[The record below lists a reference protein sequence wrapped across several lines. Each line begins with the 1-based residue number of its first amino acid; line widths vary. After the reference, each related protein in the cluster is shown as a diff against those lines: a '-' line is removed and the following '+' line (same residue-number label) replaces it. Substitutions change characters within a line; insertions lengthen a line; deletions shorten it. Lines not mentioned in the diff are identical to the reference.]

1 MVQSIANN
9 WSFFI
14 KNVIVAITIIS
25 IVINIVTIQ
34 RRSLVRNLILVC
46 PLATTLSPKFSTV
59 SLRVKNSK
67 KTMISSQAPFSMSRL
82 FRLTSTIGNH
92 IATHQCTVPHNCV
105 ARECESRQKSYPL
118 IQWNFLSGM
127 FPHIFPLV
135 VFNTKSIISL
145 HPWYNIGGSV

>member
-67 KTMISSQAPFSMSRL
+67 KTMISSQAPFS
-82 FRLTSTIGNH
+82 I
-92 IATHQCTVPHNCV
+92 IATHPCTVPHNCV

-135 VFNTKSIISL
+135 VFNTKSIISF